1 MRLQVSRPL
10 SEEIGCSTV
19 FAKPP
24 RLQPHSA
31 PPRNGVRPRRVA
43 AKTGSPALPLRHR
56 PRRPYPHLRMLRGSI
71 ADAVAA
77 GARALFSK
85 VRPGARAPPLVA
97 GEPPHQWE
105 SALRARS
112 LAALFVRLRPVPG
125 PRRTGELRRPASRR
139 RRGHPWHQGSL
150 RPPGWPT
157 AVCGVAAL
165 LRMRNQPSRNL

>member
-1 MRLQVSRPL
+1 MRLQVSLLL
-10 SEEIGCSTV
+10 SEEIGCSSV
-19 FAKPP
+19 FAKPSQ
-24 RLQPHSA
+24 LQPHSA
-31 PPRNGVRPRRVA
+31 PPHNGVRPLRVA

-56 PRRPYPHLRMLRGSI
+56 PRRPYPHLRTLHGSI

-85 VRPGARAPPLVA
+85 FRHGARAPPLIA
-97 GEPPHQWE
+97 GEPPHQSE

-112 LAALFVRLRPVPG
+112 LAALFVRLRPVLG
-125 PRRTGELRRPASRR
+125 PRRPGAVRR

-165 LRMRNQPSRNL
+165 LRMRNQPS